1 MIQMGRPRI
10 HDSDQLLDAAA
21 DIAASEGPAA
31 LSMAGVAKATGAPS
45 GSVYHLFP
53 TRATLLGELWLRSIR
68 AFQSGYLEELDGE
81 DPVRSCIDAGTFVVT
96 WSRENQREARIF
108 LHGSREFGAADWPD
122 DLRDRILSVQ
132 KELEEGLGAAAG
144 RIDVPGGM
152 ALERVLLVCVDIP
165 YALVRRH
172 LSLGQEIPAGIEVL
186 IGECAHAT
194 LVPA

>member
-1 MIQMGRPRI
+1 MGRPRI

-53 TRATLLGELWLRSIR
+53 TRASLLGELWLRSIR
-68 AFQSGYLEELDGE
+68 AFQAGYLEELSGE
-81 DPVRSCIDAGTFVVT
+81 DPVQSCIDAGTFVIT

-108 LHGSREFGAADWPD
+108 LHGSREFGATDWPD
-122 DLRDRILSVQ
+122 ELKGRILSVQ
-132 KELEEGLGAAAG
+132 DDLEKGLNAAAG
-144 RIDVPGGM
+144 RLDPADGNS
-152 ALERVLLVCVDIP
+152 LERVLLICVDIP

-172 LSLGQEIPAGIEVL
+172 LSLGRDIPAGIEVL
-186 IGECAHAT
+186 IEECAHAT
-194 LVPA
+194 LTAS